1 MAPDGPVETPAGTPD
16 DVVAAFED
24 IPAVLWAFE
33 GPEHRVVAANR
44 AARASMGFRPGI
56 VGRPIRE
63 VAPEL
68 EGQQVFE
75 TLDEVWTRGEPVI
88 GDERRLLVD
97 RDGDGRLEEDW
108 YSYTFVPTH
117 HPDGSMRGMTVHIG
131 RVTDEVLRRHKAE
144 TSAAESEKARQA
156 AQDVVLTLQRS
167 LLPSGLPVLPR
178 ARLAARYVV
187 AGRELAAGGDWFDAL
202 PLPDGRLAVAVGDV
216 VGHGAAA
223 SAAMGRL
230 RAVGANALEAG
241 RGVAGTLAELDRFA
255 AREHATRAATVCV
268 VVLDPRTGELEVA
281 AAAHPPPFVVTTDG
295 AVRWIPVAGGG
306 PLGTGAAAPAP
317 SPTTDRLGPGDVLVL
332 YTDGLVERPGH
343 TLDEGLAALAR
354 TAVAAGHEDVE
365 DDATV
370 PTAQVD
376 RIAALTVERMG
387 WTGGGLTDDATL
399 LAVQRTATGPAPF
412 ALEIPPDPRGL
423 RSLRRALDA
432 WLDDAGVGEDDA
444 MSLVHAVGEAA
455 TNALEHAYPQ
465 PPPDGAGVRADAEL
479 DDDGRVTVTVADS
492 GHWRPASDDPGGRGR
507 GLMMM
512 RGLVERVDVATGATG
527 TTVTLSTPL
536 HRDVLIGSYGD
547 EAAAGVHGANEELG
561 AEQRGP
567 DLLAVSG
574 PVDTT
579 TVDRF
584 RVRVL
589 EAARGGA
596 RVLTVDLDGVSVF
609 SSAGVQ
615 AVHELRRDLPGL
627 RLHAAAGSVAGRV
640 LALTG
645 LDDLL
650 RTPERPPA
658 PGDDPDGS
666 SALG

>member
-1 MAPDGPVETPAGTPD
+1 MAADAADEAPAGIPT

-88 GDERRLLVD
+88 GDERRILVD

-117 HPDGSMRGMTVHIG
+117 HADGSMRGMTVHIG
-131 RVTDEVLRRHKAE
+131 RVTEDVLRRREAE
-144 TSAAESEKARQA
+144 TSAAESERRRQA

-167 LLPSGLPVLPR
+167 MLPTGLPVLPR

-187 AGRELAAGGDWFDAL
+187 AGQELAAGGDWFDAV
-202 PLPDGRLAVAVGDV
+202 PLADGRVAVAVGDV
-216 VGHGAAA
+216 VGHGASA

-230 RAVGANALEAG
+230 RAIGGNALEAD

-255 AREHATRAATVCV
+255 ARERATRAATVCV
-268 VVLDPRTGELEVA
+268 AVLDPRTGELEVA
-281 AAAHPPPFVVTTDG
+281 AAAHPPPFVVTADG
-295 AVRWIPVAGGG
+295 TARWIDVAAGP
-306 PLGTGAAAPAP
+306 PLGTGAPAT
-317 SPTTDRLGPGDVLVL
+317 PTPTVDRLDPGDVLVL

-343 TLDEGLAALAR
+343 PLDEGLEALAR
-354 TAVAAGHEDVE
+354 TAVAAGHEHVE

-387 WTGGGLTDDATL
+387 WTGGGHADDATL
-399 LAVQRTATGPAPF
+399 LAVKRTAEPPEPF
-412 ALEIPPDPRGL
+412 ALEIPADPRGL
-423 RSLRRALDA
+423 RTLRRALDA
-432 WLDDAGVGEDDA
+432 WLDATGVGEDDA
-444 MSLVHAVGEAA
+444 LALTHAAGEAA
-455 TNALEHAYPQ
+455 TNALEHAHPE
-465 PPPDGAGVRADAEL
+465 PPADGVGARVAAAL

-492 GHWRPASDDPGGRGR
+492 GTWRPAADDPGPRGR

-512 RGLVERVDVATGATG
+512 RGLVDRVDVVTGPAG
-527 TTVTLSTPL
+527 TTVTLAAPVR
-536 HRDVLIGSYGD
+536 RDVLVGSYDDAVTGPGH
-547 EAAAGVHGANEELG
+547 GVAEDL
-561 AEQRGP
+561 ATEQRGP
-567 DLLAVSG
+567 DVLAVSG
-574 PVDTT
+574 PLDTG
-579 TVDRF
+579 TVERF
-584 RVRVL
+584 RHRVL
-589 EAARGGA
+589 EVARGGA
-596 RVLTVDLDGVSVF
+596 RELTVDLHGVSVF
-609 SSAGVQ
+609 SSAAVQ
-615 AVHELRRDLPGL
+615 TVHELRRDLPGL
-627 RLHAAAGSVAGRV
+627 RLHAAGASVSGRV

-650 RTPERPPA
+650 
-658 PGDDPDGS
+658 DGAVLPS
-666 SALG
+666 P